1 MATQSTGPANPTA
14 PSFEERVLALEAQDR
29 LDEALEL
36 CEDALDRDWNNA
48 IAHNLRGLILDR
60 MGRMKEAI
68 EAYREATFAD
78 PEFLEARDNLREAQ
92 ADRRSPLVE
101 QAPTLTRAA
110 ALCAALCVPVFV
122 AASALQLAL
131 QRLLDNLSLSGAAMP
146 ALTVVDAVLFGLPF
160 GVAFV
165 IVSQFTRPG
174 AAKITDFLSGLF
186 AAAAY
191 RIATGLSVTIL
202 SPLALF
208 GEDQSP
214 IAIARALSPVLGALV
229 IGGALM
235 AVFRVKRLGWLFPLV
250 VGLSFA
256 LHESIE
262 WLSVARAI
270 FWYEYN
276 FAVSGLPAP
285 FVERLVTLGS
295 IARALF
301 FGAGVGATLQW
312 HKLRAEDSDDEDDD
326 DVSDDGMSFPIPS
339 KADNGPE
346 SDAKA

>member
-1 MATQSTGPANPTA
+1 MSISTTIKSIQDIMRKDVGVDGDCAPARA
-14 PSFEERVLALEAQDR
+14 S
-29 LDEALEL
+29 
-36 CEDALDRDWNNA
+36 
-48 IAHNLRGLILDR
+48 RGDGSR
-60 MGRMKEAI
+60 W
-68 EAYREATFAD
+68 
-78 PEFLEARDNLREAQ
+78 
-92 ADRRSPLVE
+92 
-101 QAPTLTRAA
+101 
-110 ALCAALCVPVFV
+110 
-122 AASALQLAL
+122 
-131 QRLLDNLSLSGAAMP
+131 
-146 ALTVVDAVLFGLPF
+146 
-160 GVAFV
+160 
-165 IVSQFTRPG
+165 
-174 AAKITDFLSGLF
+174 
-186 AAAAY
+186 
-191 RIATGLSVTIL
+191 
-202 SPLALF
+202 F

-285 FVERLVTLGS
+285 FVERLVTLES

-339 KADNGPE
+339 KADE
-346 SDAKA
+346 SG